1 MNKKIEKPHIIN
13 IENSDIDWAVRYYTE
28 SYLEHPACPPEI
40 LMEQIMSHIV
50 TSAASEYAEFAI
62 YSSNPSSNRL
72 AQIVDLL
79 QSEMPNVSAKMIDC
93 NRMTLTLKCGI
104 QFEFLYSQRTE
115 IRLML
120 THAEAYIRLGV
131 FSWLKRGAMIKFF
144 TFVEDNFE
152 AWNVELQR
160 YAFELSKARMTAK
173 IERTAI
179 DSIVP
184 QKLRDEGFEFYV
196 TPMKANDKIT
206 VKISKSQK
214 TTFYLP
220 HKTFVEKIDKVIA
233 GIKAIKAFA
242 EENGRFYVENILKED
257 NNRWEK

>member
-1 MNKKIEKPHIIN
+1 
-13 IENSDIDWAVRYYTE
+13 
-28 SYLEHPACPPEI
+28 
-40 LMEQIMSHIV
+40 MEQIMSHIV
-50 TSAASEYAEFAI
+50 TSAASEYAELKK
-62 YSSNPSSNRL
+62 YSSNKNTNRL
-72 AQIVDLL
+72 VEIADFL
-79 QSEMPNVSAKMIDC
+79 QSELPNVSAKMLETYK
-93 NRMTLTLKCGI
+93 MMLTLKCGL
-104 QFEFLYSQRTE
+104 QFEFSHYSRTE
-115 IRLML
+115 IRFVL
-120 THAEAYIRLGV
+120 THADAFMQCGSL
-131 FSWLKRGAMIKFF
+131 SWQKRQSMITFF
-144 TFVEDNFE
+144 TFIEDNFE

-179 DSIVP
+179 NSIVL

-233 GIKAIKAFA
+233 EIKAIKAFA
-242 EENGRFYVENILKED
+242 EENGRFYVENIVKMD
-257 NNRWEK
+257 NELWEK

>member
-1 MNKKIEKPHIIN
+1 MNQKIEKPHFAN
-13 IENSDIDWAVRYYTE
+13 IENPDIDWAVRYYTE
-28 SYLEHPACPPEI
+28 SYLEHPACTQEVLI
-40 LMEQIMSHIV
+40 EQILGHII
-50 TSAASEYAEFAI
+50 TSAAGEYAELKK
-62 YSSNPSSNRL
+62 YSSNKNTNRL
-72 AQIVDLL
+72 VEIADFL
-79 QSEMPNVSAKMIDC
+79 QSEIPNVSAKMLETYK
-93 NRMTLTLKCGI
+93 MMLTLKCGL
-104 QFEFLYSQRTE
+104 QFEFSHYSRTE
-115 IRLML
+115 IRFVL
-120 THAEAYIRLGV
+120 THADAFMQCGSL
-131 FSWLKRGAMIKFF
+131 SWQKRQSMITFF
-144 TFVEDNFE
+144 TFIEDNYSQ
-152 AWNVELQR
+152 WNVELQR

-179 DSIVP
+179 DSLVL

-196 TPMKANDKIT
+196 TSMKANDKIT

-242 EENGRFYVENILKED
+242 EENGRFYVENIVKMD